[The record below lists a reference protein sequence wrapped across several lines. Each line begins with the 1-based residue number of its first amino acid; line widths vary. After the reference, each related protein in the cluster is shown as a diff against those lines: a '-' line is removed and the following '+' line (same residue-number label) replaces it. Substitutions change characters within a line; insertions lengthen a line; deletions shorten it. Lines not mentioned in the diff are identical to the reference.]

1 MSMWR
6 SLLKSAEW
14 KPFMELLSP
23 SFFDVVP
30 AAVLLGQATSLT
42 RNFGDG
48 ANFEAARR
56 ARAATLAAAGV
67 AVELAPVL
75 PASTQ
80 PPVDPQQV
88 GSTLLELYFHQVLKG
103 GSVLLDLRSSTF
115 STQAGSRLL
124 WTPAPAF
131 VVFEPAFH
139 QGLSQLYRGFYLNNP
154 TQFSQGAQALG
165 LATAQEAIRKQ
176 LGDGDQS
183 RVHFTLRGFQQR
195 FHHVFAECKATHAKL
210 HPQFIALGIGLSTLY
225 AHLETLGGTQD
236 VRTAFNRALEGAG
249 NPLD

>member
-1 MSMWR
+1 M
-6 SLLKSAEW
+6 
-14 KPFMELLSP
+14 
-23 SFFDVVP
+23 
-30 AAVLLGQATSLT
+30 
-42 RNFGDG
+42 
-48 ANFEAARR
+48 
-56 ARAATLAAAGV
+56 
-67 AVELAPVL
+67 
-75 PASTQ
+75 
-80 PPVDPQQV
+80 
-88 GSTLLELYFHQVLKG
+88 
-103 GSVLLDLRSSTF
+103 LDLRSSTF
-115 STQAGSRLL
+115 STPAGSRLL
-124 WTPAPAF
+124 WKPAPAF

-195 FHHVFAECKATHAKL
+195 FHHVFAECKAPHAKL